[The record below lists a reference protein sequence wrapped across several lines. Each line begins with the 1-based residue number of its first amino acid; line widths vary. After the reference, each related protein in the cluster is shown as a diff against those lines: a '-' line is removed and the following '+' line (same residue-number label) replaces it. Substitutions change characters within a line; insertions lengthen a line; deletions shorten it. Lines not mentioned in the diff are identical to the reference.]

1 MNIYVISN
9 PNDNRN
15 LVKVGKTTDWSRRE
29 KEYKTSGFVPHLHHL
44 EYDVDFSDDDI
55 KKVLVGTLGY
65 HVEKSAGD
73 EWYIVPAGKTESQFA
88 SEVKA
93 VIVSLKNNC
102 ALDLLRTEDFPMRKE
117 QSECVD
123 KTIEAFKQY
132 DKFLWNCKMRFGKT
146 FTTYQLCKRAGY
158 KNVLI
163 LTWKVAV
170 EKSWEQDLLSHIDF
184 RGMNFINRNTLN
196 SYDPKN
202 TNIVFIS
209 IPLLLA
215 NKQLSD
221 DKDSDAESDGKITAN
236 EIRGFTE
243 KLVPVANVDWDLL
256 VIDEAHYGT
265 RAENT
270 RQILQHIRYKKLLEL
285 SGTPFKILEDS
296 EYASYQIYNWT
307 YRDEQNAKRENKHL
321 GDRNPYKDLP
331 DMKIYT
337 YDGAWELIDGN
348 TSYDFNIND
357 IFRTNDGAF
366 IRLDSVTRILDF
378 LCGAAFDLNEDRD
391 IKDYD
396 VVLPYF
402 NGMIEKNKKSLWFLP
417 SVDSVCALEK
427 LLKNHKFFKDYQI
440 INATGRGE
448 GSSEKSLDIF
458 LQMEKDGVDKII
470 CLSCGML
477 NTGVTI
483 KNLNSVI
490 VLQDKHSAQDFFQSI
505 FRCQSPAKNKPECYV
520 FDFNP
525 KRYFE
530 NMLAFAKSNNK
541 KKSEKQAIE
550 DNLIETHL
558 YLDGKMKQTTYED
571 IMSYVTLDFSPDKI
585 KKAFLKSNNIK
596 LELLE
601 KADAD
606 ILSIIDKIPLYKNE
620 AKEKKESK
628 ADKKPS
634 TPKKKEPK
642 EPDPTVPERKKE
654 SQFDIRKAKLDVLIS
669 SLTIFIYIT
678 NAQEQ
683 NLQDIINT
691 TERELFGKLC
701 FITVD
706 QFNRLY
712 ENKFFK
718 NELLNKAIYKF
729 KNEEFVSRNWD
740 DILKEEFIG

>member
-15 LVKVGKTTDWSRRE
+15 LVKVGQTNDWKQRE
-29 KEYKTSGFVPHLHHL
+29 KSYKNAGFVPKVFHL
-44 EYDVDFSDDDI
+44 EYDVNFTDDDI
-55 KKVLVGTLGY
+55 KTVLTKILGY
-65 HVEKSAGD
+65 QIERKHGD
-73 EWYIVPAGKTESQFA
+73 EWYVVPEGKTEAQFA
-88 SEVKA
+88 NEVKA
-93 VIVSLKNNC
+93 VIVSLKNNTP
-102 ALDLLRTEDFPMRKE
+102 LDLLRTEDFPMRKE
-117 QSECVD
+117 QSDCVD

-146 FTTYQLCKRAGY
+146 FTTYQLCKKAGF

-184 RGMNFINRNTLN
+184 RGMNFINKTNLQN
-196 SYDPKN
+196 FDPKN

-215 NKQLSD
+215 NKELSSD
-221 DKDSDAESDGKITAN
+221 DSDTESNTKITDN
-236 EIRGFTE
+236 ELKGFSK
-243 KLVPVANVDWDLL
+243 KLATVANIDWDML

-270 RQILQHIRYKKLLEL
+270 RKILGYIKYKKLLEL
-285 SGTPFKILEDS
+285 SGTPFKIIEDS
-296 EYASYQIYNWT
+296 EYTPYQIYNWT
-307 YRDEQNAKRENKHL
+307 YQNEQNAKKANKPL

-337 YDGAWELIDGN
+337 YDGAWELVEGN
-348 TSYDFNIND
+348 TSYDFNINK
-357 IFRTNDGAF
+357 IFETNNGCF
-366 IRLDSVTRILDF
+366 LHPEPVSRIINF
-378 LCGAAFDLNEDRD
+378 LCGDAFDLNEDKD

-417 SVDSVCALEK
+417 TVDSVCALEK
-427 LLKNHKFFKDYQI
+427 MLKNHRFFKDYHI
-440 INATGRGE
+440 INATGKGE
-448 GSSEKSLDIF
+448 GSSEKSLEKF
-458 LQMEKDGVDKII
+458 LQLEKNGINKII

-483 KNLNSVI
+483 KPLNSVI
-490 VLQDKHSAQDFFQSI
+490 MLQDKHSAQDFFQSI

-530 NMLAFAKSNNK
+530 NLITFAKTNNK
-541 KKSEKQAIE
+541 KRGEKEAIE
-550 DNLIETHL
+550 ENLIETHL

-601 KADAD
+601 QADAD

-620 AKEKKESK
+620 AKEKKEPKSGK
-628 ADKKPS
+628 STPS
-634 TPKKKEPK
+634 PKKKEPK
-642 EPDPTVPERKKE
+642 EPDPTVPKRKNE
-654 SQFDIRKAKLDVLIS
+654 TQFDIRKAKLDVLIS

-691 TERELFGKLC
+691 KERELFSKLC

-706 QFNRLY
+706 QFNKLY
-712 ENKFFK
+712 ENQFFK

-729 KNEEFVSRNWD
+729 KNEEYVSRNWD

>member
-15 LVKVGKTTDWSRRE
+15 LVKVGQTNDWKQRE
-29 KEYKTSGFVPHLHHL
+29 KSYKNAGFVPQIFHM
-44 EYDVDFSDDDI
+44 EYDVNFTDDDI
-55 KKVLVGTLGY
+55 KNVLTKTLGY
-65 HVEKSAGD
+65 QIERKHGD
-73 EWYIVPAGKTESQFA
+73 EWYIVPDGETEEDFA
-88 SEVKA
+88 NKVKA
-93 VIVSLKNNC
+93 VIVSLKNNTP
-102 ALDLLRTEDFPMRKE
+102 LDLLRTEDFSMRKE
-117 QSECVD
+117 QAECVD

-146 FTTYQLCKRAGY
+146 FTTYQLCKKARF

-170 EKSWEQDLLSHIDF
+170 EKSWEKDLLSHVDF
-184 RGMNFINRNTLN
+184 RGMHFIKKDTLQSFN
-196 SYDPKN
+196 PQN

-215 NKQLSD
+215 NKALSD
-221 DKDSDAESDGKITAN
+221 DTDAVSNAKITEK
-236 EIRGFTE
+236 EITGFTE
-243 KLVPVANVDWDLL
+243 KLATVANVNWDLL

-265 RAENT
+265 RADNT
-270 RQILQHIRYKKLLEL
+270 RRILEHIRYKKLLEL

-296 EYASYQIYNWT
+296 EYPPYQIYNWT
-307 YRDEQNAKRENKHL
+307 YQDEQNAKKSNKYL

-337 YDGAWELIDGN
+337 YDGAWELVEGN
-348 TSYDFNIND
+348 TSYDFNINK
-357 IFRTNDGAF
+357 IFETANGTFLHLEAV
-366 IRLDSVTRILDF
+366 LRIINF
-378 LCGAAFDLNEDRD
+378 LCGDTFDLTENRD

-396 VVLPYF
+396 VILPYF

-417 SVDSVCALEK
+417 NVDSVCALEK
-427 LLKNHKFFKDYQI
+427 VLKNHRFFKDYHI
-440 INATGRGE
+440 INATGKGE
-448 GSSEKSLDIF
+448 GSSEKSLEKF
-458 LQMEKDGVDKII
+458 LQLEKDGIDKII

-483 KNLNSVI
+483 KTLNSVI
-490 VLQDKHSAQDFFQSI
+490 MLQDKHSAQDFFQSI
-505 FRCQSPAKNKPECYV
+505 FRCQSPAKNKSECYV

-530 NMLAFAKSNNK
+530 NLITFAKTNNK
-541 KKSEKQAIE
+541 KKGEKQSIE

-585 KKAFLKSNNIK
+585 KRAFLKSNNVK

-601 KADAD
+601 HADND
-606 ILSIIDKIPLYKNE
+606 ILAIIDHIPLYKNE
-620 AKEKKESK
+620 VKETTEHKNDSRTQKTKVYSQ
-628 ADKKPS
+628 
-634 TPKKKEPK
+634 K
-642 EPDPTVPERKKE
+642 EPDPSVPKRKKE
-654 SQFDIRKAKLDVLIS
+654 TQFDIRKAKLDVLIS

-691 TERELFGKLC
+691 KERELFSKLC

-706 QFNRLY
+706 QFNKLY
-712 ENKFFK
+712 ENQFFK
-718 NELLNKAIYKF
+718 NELLNRAIYKF
-729 KNEEFVSRNWD
+729 KNEEYVSRDWD